1 MKIQNLESL
10 KCIIYNVQES
20 MKNNQTCKGTG
31 KWDPQSSK
39 KKRKIET
46 EVNETKVLELAKK
59 RFNCHAYV
67 QEIKENMLTEMN
79 K

>member
-1 MKIQNLESL
+1 MSRSQWKITRHAKE
-10 KCIIYNVQES
+10 QENGIHS
-20 MKNNQTCKGTG
+20 QA
-31 KWDPQSSK
+31 

-79 K
+79 KWCINT